1 MLKLEVGTKTTSR
14 RFLKDLKLFLISTA
28 TFLLEARHGSRV
40 DTLTVGNSNRGSTF
54 KSSGAEGMM
63 TTGLSE
69 TVIRGAKPE
78 MIPFEISNN

>member
-1 MLKLEVGTKTTSR
+1 M
-14 RFLKDLKLFLISTA
+14 
-28 TFLLEARHGSRV
+28 
-40 DTLTVGNSNRGSTF
+40 DTLTVGNSNRGITF

-78 MIPFEISNN
+78 MIPFEISNNLHYILFEISNNNIIIKYNKC